1 MTIAV
6 VDASSADA
14 YDSVADQTVT
24 VTTTDNDTASIT
36 LSTTTA
42 TVSEAGSTG
51 TFTAVLDV
59 QPAGGSWSG
68 TTGTVTTADA
78 MTGGDPGGGMSWI
91 RLPTGDLMRFSIGGN
106 DTFWLYA
113 YLNGFQTG
121 RLTSSGN
128 CGMGKGYEGF
138 DSLSDITNAAAY
150 TFDTGYP
157 NLFVGTCLLY
167 TSPSPRD
174 KRQSRMPSSA

>member
-1 MTIAV
+1 MKSDSHRHITRLLSIVVAILIASG
-6 VDASSADA
+6 ALLL
-14 YDSVADQTVT
+14 
-24 VTTTDNDTASIT
+24 NTARPLYAEGEGFT
-36 LSTTTA
+36 LSTTTLS
-42 TVSEAGSTG
+42 VSETGTG

-68 TTGTVTTADA
+68 TTGTLTTADA

-128 CGMGKGYEGF
+128 CG
-138 DSLSDITNAAAY
+138 
-150 TFDTGYP
+150 
-157 NLFVGTCLLY
+157 CLLY

-174 KRQSRMPSSA
+174 S